1 MKVFYFGLKVIF
13 VSGIKRIVIWSKR
26 YIPLFIAILALSI
39 LLQWLYSYLPLFIQ
53 YSFALLGYG
62 DVDKVQLPNFL
73 LEIFKKGDTVLD
85 IILMVSLSM
94 IILQAIR
101 SVLRFIDNYMQGA
114 LAQYIAH
121 RLRTRLYKHICNLPF
136 SYHKN
141 SDVGDLI
148 QRSTSDIDQVA
159 NFVAQQVPNFIGIF
173 VTVGI
178 GAYQVGKISLTLMWV
193 SLIIV
198 PITAISSV
206 VYFRYC
212 NKKFDE
218 IEKVESDM
226 TTIIQE
232 NVNSARVVRAFSN
245 EKYEFDKMDKANLK
259 YTKKNEKFNTVM
271 AAFWGVSDFTVFLQ
285 YAATVFTGIMLAKDG
300 VLGGADI
307 IAAMLLMNMLVWP
320 MRGLG
325 RIVASFG
332 KANVAAK
339 RIGEIFDMESEF
351 NINGDKKPEITGDI
365 EFKNVSFKFDDTNS
379 SLLNDISFKIKAGS
393 TVALVG
399 KTGSGKST
407 ICNILVR
414 FLQYSS
420 GHVYINGVE
429 LNDIDK
435 KYLRKNVKYVLQ
447 DPFLFSRTVYENIA
461 ISDPTVSEDK
471 VVLAAKEAAIHN
483 EVIKFDK
490 GYKTIVG
497 EKGTTLSG
505 GQKQRVAIARMLID
519 ASPVII
525 FDDSLSAL
533 DTETDVLIRKALK
546 EKDSKQTMIIITH
559 RTTTAK
565 EADLILVLD
574 EGKIAQSGTHDE
586 LKDIPGLYKEL
597 WGIQGELERQ
607 FEEVLNKE
615 VL

>member
-1 MKVFYFGLKVIF
+1 M
-13 VSGIKRIVIWSKR
+13 SGIKRIVIWSKR

-300 VLGGADI
+300 ALGGADI

>member
-1 MKVFYFGLKVIF
+1 M
-13 VSGIKRIVIWSKR
+13 SGIRRIVKWSAR
-26 YIPLFIAILALSI
+26 YIPLFIAIIALSI
-39 LLQWLYSYLPLFIQ
+39 LLQWLYSYLPLFVQ
-53 YSFALLGYG
+53 YSFAVLGYG
-62 DVDKVQLPNFL
+62 DIDKVELPMFL
-73 LEIFKKGDTVLD
+73 KEIFKNGDTTLN
-85 IILMVSLSM
+85 IILMVSGSM
-94 IILQAIR
+94 VLLQAIR

-114 LAQYIAH
+114 LAQYIGH
-121 RLRTRLYKHICNLPF
+121 RLRTRLYKHICDLPF
-136 SYHKN
+136 SYHSN

-148 QRSTSDIDQVA
+148 QRSTSDIDQVS
-159 NFVAQQVPNFIGIF
+159 NFVSVQVPNFIGIF

-178 GAYQVGKISLTLMWV
+178 GAFQVAKISTTLMLV

-198 PITAISSV
+198 PITAVSSI

-218 IEKVESDM
+218 IEKVESNM
-226 TTIIQE
+226 TTVIQE
-232 NVNSARVVRAFSN
+232 NVNGARVVRAFSN
-245 EKYEFDKMDKANLK
+245 ERYEFDKMDKANLE
-259 YTKKNEKFNTVM
+259 YTLKSSKFNTIM
-271 AAFWGVSDFTVFLQ
+271 AAFWGISDMTVFLQ
-285 YAATVFTGIMLAKDG
+285 YAATVFTGIFLAKSG
-300 VLGGADI
+300 QMSGADI

-325 RIVASFG
+325 RTVASFG

-339 RIGEIFDMESEF
+339 RIGEIFDMDSEF
-351 NINGDKKPEITGDI
+351 VVNGKEKPNLAGDI
-365 EFKNVSFKFDDTNS
+365 EFKNVSFKFPDTTQ
-379 SLLNDISFKIKAGS
+379 SLLNDISFKIKAGQ

-414 FLQYSS
+414 FLDYNS
-420 GHVYINGVE
+420 GNVYINGNEIRNV
-429 LNDIDK
+429 DK

-461 ISDPTVSEDK
+461 ISNPKITEEK
-471 VVLAAKEAAIHN
+471 VISAAKDAAIHN
-483 EVIKFDK
+483 EVMKFDK

-519 ASPVII
+519 DAPVII

-533 DTETDVLIRKALK
+533 DTATDVLIRKALK
-546 EKDSKQTMIIITH
+546 VKDQNQTMIIITH

-574 EGKIAQSGTHDE
+574 EGRIVESGTHEE
-586 LKDIPGLYKEL
+586 LKDKPGLYHDL
-597 WGIQGELERQ
+597 WGIQGDLERE
-607 FEEVLNKE
+607 FIEVLKKE
-615 VL
+615 GI

>member
-1 MKVFYFGLKVIF
+1 M
-13 VSGIKRIVIWSKR
+13 SGIKRIAKWSVR
-26 YIPLFIAILALSI
+26 YLPVFIAILALSI
-39 LLQWLYSYLPLFIQ
+39 LLQWLYSYLPLFVQ
-53 YSFALLGYG
+53 YSFAVLGYG
-62 DVDKVQLPNFL
+62 DIDKVALPSFL
-73 LEIFKKGDTVLD
+73 INLFKQGDTVLN
-85 IILMVSLSM
+85 IILMVSMSM
-94 IILQAIR
+94 ILLQAIR

-114 LAQYIAH
+114 LTQYMGH
-121 RLRTRLYKHICNLPF
+121 RLRTRLYKHICDLPF
-136 SYHKN
+136 SYHSN

-148 QRSTSDIDQVA
+148 QRSTSDIDQVS
-159 NFVAQQVPNFIGIF
+159 NFVSTQVPNFISIF
-173 VTVGI
+173 ITVGI

-206 VYFRYC
+206 LYFRYC
-212 NKKFDE
+212 NKKFNE
-218 IEKVESDM
+218 IEEVESNM

-232 NVNSARVVRAFSN
+232 NVNGARVVRAFSN
-245 EKYEFDKMDKANLK
+245 EKYEFEKMDEANKL
-259 YTKKNEKFNTVM
+259 YTKKNARFNNVM
-271 AAFWGVSDFTVFLQ
+271 AAFWGMSDMTVFLQ
-285 YAATVFTGIMLAKDG
+285 YALTIFTGIMLAKNG
-300 VLGGADI
+300 TLGGADI

-325 RIVASFG
+325 RTVASFG

-339 RIGEIFDMESEF
+339 RIGEIFDLDTEF
-351 NINGDKKPEITGDI
+351 ENNGTEKPKLTGDI
-365 EFKNVSFKFDDTNS
+365 EFKNVSFKFKDTNQ
-379 SLLNDISFKIKAGS
+379 SLLNDISFKIKTGQ

-407 ICNILVR
+407 ICNILAR
-414 FLQYSS
+414 FLDYDS
-420 GHVYINGVE
+420 GNVYINGNE
-429 LNDIDK
+429 LKTIEK

-461 ISDPTVSEDK
+461 ISNPKISEEK
-471 VVLAAKEAAIHN
+471 VISAAKEAAIHN
-483 EVIKFDK
+483 EVVKFDK

-519 ASPVII
+519 EAPVII

-546 EKDSKQTMIIITH
+546 VKDQNQTMIIITH

-574 EGKIAQSGTHDE
+574 EGKIVASGTHDE
-586 LKDIPGLYKEL
+586 LKDKPGLYKEL
-597 WGIQGELERQ
+597 WGIQGELEKE
-607 FEEVLNKE
+607 FINVLKKE
-615 VL
+615 AIE